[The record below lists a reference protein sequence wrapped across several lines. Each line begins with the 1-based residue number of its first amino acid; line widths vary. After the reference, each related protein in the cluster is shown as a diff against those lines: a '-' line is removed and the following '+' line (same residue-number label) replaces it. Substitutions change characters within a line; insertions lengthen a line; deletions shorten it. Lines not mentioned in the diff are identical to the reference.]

1 MDVFDCLIC
10 MEERLTM
17 ENYKSEISRWLPI
30 FAISI
35 FFVMLFCLVL
45 LLTGKVS
52 LSFSGFAVD
61 CKERLY
67 IGMRNEIRV
76 YENGQIVRTIS
87 PQTSRAYRFT
97 IQEDQTILLSTS
109 TKVYTMDLEGNVLS
123 CKEDPGADTYN
134 QISYRRRKF
143 VSQKGDVYRS
153 VGILG
158 WTGIVKNGEQIVYQ
172 TDALTVC
179 VKILFVLC
187 WAAIFIFPIWG
198 NARRQARAAE
208 E

>member
-1 MDVFDCLIC
+1 
-10 MEERLTM
+10 M
-17 ENYKSEISRWLPI
+17 ENHNSEISRWLPI
-30 FAISI
+30 FAVSI
-35 FFVMLFCLVL
+35 FVVMLFCLVL
-45 LLTGKVS
+45 IIAGKVS
-52 LSFSGFAVD
+52 LSISGFAVD
-61 CKERLY
+61 HEERLY
-67 IGMRNEIRV
+67 IGLGNEIRV

-187 WAAIFIFPIWG
+187 WAAMFIFLIWR
-198 NARRQARAAE
+198 NARRQASAAE
-208 E
+208 ES

>member
-1 MDVFDCLIC
+1 MKND
-10 MEERLTM
+10 
-17 ENYKSEISRWLPI
+17 KSEISRWLPI
-30 FAISI
+30 FAVSI
-35 FFVMLFCLVL
+35 FVVMLFCLVL
-45 LLTGKVS
+45 IIAGKVS
-52 LSFSGFAVD
+52 LSISGFAVD
-61 CKERLY
+61 HEERLY
-67 IGMRNEIRV
+67 IGLGNEIRV

-172 TDALTVC
+172 TDVLTVC